1 MYEVV
6 LLSERALADSDAR
19 MIADLYGEVDEE
31 THLHLLLP
39 EELAA
44 PLDIEGLADE
54 DRRVVFGVDV
64 AAWVPGAP
72 TIAAAERDPLQRTSS
87 DDETQEALQRSLAR
101 LRAHGLDVDGETVP
115 HEPLDALR
123 RIVAERQSNEV
134 VILTRNHALSEM
146 FRTDWAHKAR
156 RHLDVPV
163 LHLLEHAED

>member
-19 MIADLYGEVDEE
+19 MIADLYGAVEDE

-39 EELAA
+39 AELAA
-44 PLDIEGLADE
+44 PLDVEGLADE

-72 TIAAAERDPLQRTSS
+72 TVAAAERDL
-87 DDETQEALQRSLAR
+87 LQRSASDEDTREALERSLSR
-101 LRAHGLDVDGETVP
+101 LRSHGLDVDGETVP

-123 RIVAERQSNEV
+123 RVVNERQSNEV
-134 VILTRNHALSEM
+134 VILTRNHAISEM

-163 LHLLEHAED
+163 LHLLEHAEG